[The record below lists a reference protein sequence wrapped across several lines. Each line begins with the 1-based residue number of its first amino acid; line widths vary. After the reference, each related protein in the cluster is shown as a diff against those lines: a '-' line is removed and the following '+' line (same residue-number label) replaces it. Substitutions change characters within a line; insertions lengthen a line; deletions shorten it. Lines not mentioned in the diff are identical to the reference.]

1 MWTFIN
7 DQLFKMVWLNNLAGW
22 FVETIFKLPTD
33 EKIGGSL
40 QFFIFDTVKI
50 FILLSVLLFWRD
62 IIQSYFPPE
71 RMKKMLIQKGR
82 RKENL

>member
-7 DQLFKMVWLNNLAGW
+7 DQLFKMVWLNDLAGW

-50 FILLSVLLFWRD
+50 FILLSVLIFCMG
-62 IIQSYFPPE
+62 IIQSYFHPNA
-71 RMKKMLIQKGR
+71 R
-82 RKENL
+82 RCC

>member
-7 DQLFKMVWLNNLAGW
+7 DQLFKMVWLNNLARW

-40 QFFIFDTVKI
+40 QFFIFCSS
-50 FILLSVLLFWRD
+50 LG
-62 IIQSYFPPE
+62 P
-71 RMKKMLIQKGR
+71 
-82 RKENL
+82 